1 MLVDRP
7 TLVARTKIERRPNLL
22 RAPLQ
27 YFWSRCESSMANIEK
42 KSINWRFDKW
52 IAPSFCTF
60 WVPDEL
66 VGSELMCATF
76 QLLADHIFILFHN
89 WPRFWNNGNA
99 FENTIVARDN
109 LLGGPLFDPL
119 VGILNILDLISCGFI
134 FVKN

>member
-1 MLVDRP
+1 M
-7 TLVARTKIERRPNLL
+7 
-22 RAPLQ
+22 
-27 YFWSRCESSMANIEK
+27 
-42 KSINWRFDKW
+42 NWRFDKW

-60 WVPDEL
+60 LVPDEL

-99 FENTIVARDN
+99 FETTTVARDN
-109 LLGGPLFDPL
+109 LLGGAFIRSL
-119 VGILNILDLISCGFI
+119 VGILNILALISCGFI

>member
-22 RAPLQ
+22 RAPQQ
-27 YFWSRCESSMANIEK
+27 YSGRDVKARWPILKEK
-42 KSINWRFDKW
+42 NMNWRFDKW
-52 IAPSFCTF
+52 IASPLFCTF
-60 WVPDEL
+60 LAPDEL

-109 LLGGPLFDPL
+109 LLGTLY
-119 VGILNILDLISCGFI
+119 
-134 FVKN
+134 